1 MDFYNNLFFIST
13 NDIDIIKHLDH
24 LASSNH
30 SVFMLV
36 RVLVSRLR
44 AARAAVSA
52 RAEVV
57 EKMTS
62 LEARRPR
69 LMQSSTTTVT
79 RFRGTRNRLMMVDL
93 Q

>member
-1 MDFYNNLFFIST
+1 M
-13 NDIDIIKHLDH
+13 
-24 LASSNH
+24 
-30 SVFMLV
+30 
-36 RVLVSRLR
+36 RLR

-57 EKMTS
+57 VKMTS
-62 LEARRPR
+62 LDASRPR
-69 LMQSSTTTVT
+69 LMQSSTNTVT

>member
-1 MDFYNNLFFIST
+1 M
-13 NDIDIIKHLDH
+13 
-24 LASSNH
+24 
-30 SVFMLV
+30 
-36 RVLVSRLR
+36 RLR

-62 LEARRPR
+62 LDARRPR
-69 LMQSSTTTVT
+69 LTQSSTNTVT

-93 Q
+93 QLETSVTSKGRIL

>member
-1 MDFYNNLFFIST
+1 M
-13 NDIDIIKHLDH
+13 
-24 LASSNH
+24 
-30 SVFMLV
+30 
-36 RVLVSRLR
+36 RLR
-44 AARAAVSA
+44 AARAAVRA

-62 LEARRPR
+62 FEARRPR
-69 LMQSSTTTVT
+69 LMQSSTNTVT

>member
-1 MDFYNNLFFIST
+1 M
-13 NDIDIIKHLDH
+13 
-24 LASSNH
+24 
-30 SVFMLV
+30 
-36 RVLVSRLR
+36 RLR

-57 EKMTS
+57 VKMTR
-62 LEARRPR
+62 LDARRPR
-69 LMQSSTTTVT
+69 LTQSSTNTVT